1 MGYANKLSLALL
13 VGLSVA
19 ASTSVASAQ
28 NMSRRDAA
36 IRKCIQQAHAQY
48 PRYYAG
54 VGTDRTYVYKAC
66 MTNIG
71 TAPVGCRGSVDVNC
85 LEASAQLRVNEYT
98 PFCNGPGDVKS
109 PRVIVTPPSSRFCP
123 WLALRPPH
131 YAVRGTVSLSRY
143 AWFIG

>member
-36 IRKCIQQAHAQY
+36 IRKCIQQAHAEY

-54 VGTDRTYVYKAC
+54 GGTDRTYVYKAC

-98 PFCNGPGDVKS
+98 HLGFEPDRKS
-109 PRVIVTPPSSRFCP
+109 VVRERV
-123 WLALRPPH
+123 
-131 YAVRGTVSLSRY
+131 
-143 AWFIG
+143 